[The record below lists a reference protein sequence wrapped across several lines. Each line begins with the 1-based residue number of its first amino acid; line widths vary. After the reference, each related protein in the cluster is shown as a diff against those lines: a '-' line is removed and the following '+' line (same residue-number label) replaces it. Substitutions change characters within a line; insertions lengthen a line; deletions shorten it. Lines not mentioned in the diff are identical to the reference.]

1 MLQPSTYP
9 EEFPRLKKSELLRE
23 QSILLKQEHNFYRVP
38 LTMSFRNTRNSVGVA
53 MRTNRGSGH
62 ECTGLNDG
70 SKNTVATTYLADA
83 WNWGAEIFCGCEVK
97 FLEQHRGN
105 GGYVI
110 HFSWHGSGR
119 SVFKDDF
126 KNQLFW
132 VRAVCSGSTICL
144 CLRISSSQLAFLHRK
159 NFVSSEQ
166 VLLVLQKFCCVQGS
180 EACRCLQHWEG
191 TCLAMEISCY
201 LVRS

>member
-23 QSILLKQEHNFYRVP
+23 QSMLLKQEHNFYRVP
-38 LTMSFRNTRNSVGVA
+38 LTTFFHNTRNSVGVA
-53 MRTNRGSGH
+53 MRANRGSGH
-62 ECTGLNDG
+62 ECTGLNDR

-97 FLEQHRGN
+97 FLEQYPGN

-119 SVFKDDF
+119 SEFKDDF

-132 VRAVCSGSTICL
+132 VRAVCSGSNICL
-144 CLRISSSQLAFLHRK
+144 CLCIFKLTTCLFCTERILFPRSRCPRHYRNSVAFKAARHAD
-159 NFVSSEQ
+159 VSSIGKE
-166 VLLVLQKFCCVQGS
+166 LVWQ
-180 EACRCLQHWEG
+180 W
-191 TCLAMEISCY
+191 
-201 LVRS
+201 RSTAIW